1 MQGVIWLSVAQSI
14 QTYLKDHGIKQVFIA
29 EKCGWSKQKTSC
41 IINGRSKMAADD
53 FLAICDV
60 IGVPYDYFND
70 RLDSGQN

>member
-1 MQGVIWLSVAQSI
+1 MAIAPAI
-14 QTYLKDHGIKQVFIA
+14 RDYLQDHGIKQAFIA

-41 IINGRSKMAADD
+41 IISGKSKMAADD

-70 RLDSGQN
+70 RQEDRKES